1 MNFDTSVVLRIIVA
15 SMCGAAVGV
24 ERQWSGH
31 ATGPGA
37 RFGGVRTFTLLGALA
52 GLAGW
57 MWTLG
62 ATALAAAL
70 LSGGVIL
77 VIAGYVSASRRD
89 VEATTEVAG
98 LVTLSAGALA
108 GLGFL
113 ALASGVTAVT
123 ALLLV
128 EKSRLHKA
136 VGKLDD
142 AEIRAGAR
150 FAVMAIV
157 VLPLLPTGPYGP
169 WGLIRPRE
177 LWLFVLLFSGM
188 SFAGFIARRAVGTR
202 HGYEVAGLLGGLVSS
217 TSVTFSFSRASQSRP
232 EATRSLAFGI
242 LAASAVMYA
251 RVVAATAILNQSL
264 MTTLLPYLVAP
275 FLLGLVLTI
284 FGWRQ
289 REPGANQVEGP
300 ENPLELRAALQMALL
315 FQVVLVGVYAVKV
328 HLGARGLVGS
338 GALLGLA
345 DMDALTISMS
355 KTASD
360 PSAVT
365 AAAQAIAVGII
376 SNNVFK
382 LATAAALGRG
392 AVRTLAP
399 IGLAAMVLLGG
410 ISIYLLL

>member
-31 ATGPGA
+31 ATGPAA

-62 ATALAAAL
+62 ATALAAVL
-70 LSGGVIL
+70 LAGGVTL

-89 VEATTEVAG
+89 VEATTEMAA

-113 ALASGVTAVT
+113 ALASGVTAVA

-128 EKSRLHKA
+128 EKSRLHTA

-150 FAVMAIV
+150 FAVMAVV

-169 WGLIRPRE
+169 WGLIYPRE

-188 SFAGFIARRAVGTR
+188 SFAGFIARRAVGIR
-202 HGYEVAGLLGGLVSS
+202 HGYEVAGLLGGLISS

-242 LAASAVMYA
+242 LAASTVMYA

-264 MTTLLPYLVAP
+264 MTALLPYLIAP
-275 FLLGLVLTI
+275 FLAGLVLTI

-300 ENPLELRAALQMALL
+300 ENPLELRSALQMALL
-315 FQVVLVGVYAVKV
+315 FQVVLVGVHLAKV
-328 HLGARGLVGS
+328 HLGARGVVGS
-338 GALLGLA
+338 GAILGLA
-345 DMDALTISMS
+345 DMDALTISMA

-360 PSAVT
+360 LSSVS

-376 SNNVFK
+376 SNNLFK
-382 LATAAALGRG
+382 LGIAAVLGRG

-399 IGLAAMVLLGG
+399 IGLAALVLLGG